1 MQTSEKQWL
10 CVASY
15 GRVRVVEREQFA
27 CKGSLKRKHSR
38 LECCLQF
45 ISCGHLALHYLRPV
59 FQLMFMHEA
68 VILLDRTR
76 VNDRVPIYLHLLS
89 AGLCSPY
96 LGVFPQIMEINH
108 QGILRLEIEK

>member
-1 MQTSEKQWL
+1 
-10 CVASY
+10 
-15 GRVRVVEREQFA
+15 
-27 CKGSLKRKHSR
+27 
-38 LECCLQF
+38 
-45 ISCGHLALHYLRPV
+45 
-59 FQLMFMHEA
+59 MFMHEA

-108 QGILRLEIEK
+108 QGILRMEIEK